1 MRAIPSIATA
11 ILAAAAALSGPT
23 AASAEQIWLTMD
35 QVTPYRLAA
44 GAGEV
49 VVGNPAIADVTVLDR
64 ERIMLFGK
72 APGLTNI
79 FIFDENG
86 EPMQDLVIRVR
97 TIGTEM
103 LTVQRGVDRVTYNC
117 TSVCD
122 QTVTV
127 GDGVQTFGV
136 VSQQVQQKLQQASRA
151 GGGDTGG
158 E

>member
-1 MRAIPSIATA
+1 MRVRHQGS
-11 ILAAAAALSGPT
+11 LALFAAFVALSAGP
-23 AASAEQIWLTMD
+23 ASAEQIWLTMD
-35 QVTPYRLAA
+35 QVTPYRLGA

-97 TIGTEM
+97 TTGTEM
-103 LTVQRGVDRVTYNC
+103 LTVQRGADRITYNC
-117 TSVCD
+117 TSICD
-122 QTVTV
+122 QTATV
-127 GDGVQTFGV
+127 GDGIQTFGS
-136 VSQQVQQKLQQASRA
+136 VSQQVQQKLQQATRA
-151 GGGDTGG
+151 GGGNSGG